1 MILTNNLL
9 PDERRRVWEEAKT
22 HADEIHQTDGSYPIG
37 SEAVPDQDPLW
48 DYNSSAGI
56 LARDRFV
63 TCLLAGLRKAVLKPI
78 NFEKLQEVVQE
89 KQENPSQFLQ
99 RLTKALLQ
107 FTNLDPDNPEGKQL
121 LMTYFF
127 SQSYPDIRAKL
138 RRLER
143 GPLTPQA
150 EVLALAFKLLRWT
163 PEFGTSRTPLLLNI
177 ILPLSS
183 SYWTLPGPCSI
194 KLRRTS
200 GPPTLSP
207 IPEHETPLRQ
217 PSSTSLD

>member
-107 FTNLDPDNPEGKQL
+107 FTNLDPDNPEASQVDPRVWDVQNPSVAKHHSPVVIQL
-121 LMTYFF
+121 LDPTRTLLY
-127 SQSYPDIRAKL
+127 QAPEDI
-138 RRLER
+138 
-143 GPLTPQA
+143 
-150 EVLALAFKLLRWT
+150 
-163 PEFGTSRTPLLLNI
+163 GTTHLVPNSRT
-177 ILPLSS
+177 
-183 SYWTLPGPCSI
+183 
-194 KLRRTS
+194 
-200 GPPTLSP
+200 
-207 IPEHETPLRQ
+207 
-217 PSSTSLD
+217 